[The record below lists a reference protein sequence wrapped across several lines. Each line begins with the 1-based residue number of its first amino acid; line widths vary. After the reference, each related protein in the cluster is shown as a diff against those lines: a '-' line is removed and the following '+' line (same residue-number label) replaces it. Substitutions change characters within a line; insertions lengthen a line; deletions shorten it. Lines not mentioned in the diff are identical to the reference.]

1 MCWGWGCISILACP
15 VVLHFRS
22 RVPCCP
28 TCFTSPPL
36 CVSPRLPAPYQIV
49 FFEYASGGSLA
60 RMVSEYGPLESQG
73 VRRFTRHIVCGLAH
87 LHHHRVMHRDV
98 KGGNVLVDRGV
109 AKLGDCGCSKPVRV
123 VSLKAQAQV

>member
-1 MCWGWGCISILACP
+1 MRHALFACMHH
-15 VVLHFRS
+15 V
-22 RVPCCP
+22 
-28 TCFTSPPL
+28 TPL
-36 CVSPRLPAPYQIV
+36 CVSPRLPAPCQIV

-109 AKLGDCGCSKPVRV
+109 AKLGDFGCSKPVRV
-123 VSLKAQAQV
+123 VSLKANLKAQA